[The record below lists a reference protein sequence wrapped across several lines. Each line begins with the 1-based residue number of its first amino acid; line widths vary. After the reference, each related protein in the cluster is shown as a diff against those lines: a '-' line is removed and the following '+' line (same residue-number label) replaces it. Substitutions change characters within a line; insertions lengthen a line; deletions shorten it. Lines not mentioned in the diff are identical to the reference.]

1 MARRLPMAVA
11 PEVPAVSDDVVYGT
25 ARMDESGRVADRAMT
40 GALGWQQG
48 GRLTFTATAGV
59 VIARR
64 DPAGMVTMPAKPYLV
79 IPAALRRRCGLR
91 AGHHVL
97 LAASPAE
104 DTLAAY
110 SFAVVDQA
118 LRAHAPLPA
127 DEGRRP

>member
-1 MARRLPMAVA
+1 MSPGGSPPGHDRRAGLAA
-11 PEVPAVSDDVVYGT
+11 G
-25 ARMDESGRVADRAMT
+25 
-40 GALGWQQG
+40 G